1 MSVAAFRP
9 SLPDSETMLYA
20 ALVLNTELLVVLFYP
35 GVWQT
40 TVNGW
45 LRVLYAFVWINV
57 GVWAVLRTNP
67 PDAPPR
73 QRRIALGIA
82 LGYFALLSAVGGL
95 VTVGDI
101 FTDVALPPTGPR
113 IAWLIPGWGPAVT
126 YVGDLFSV
134 ALLPYR
140 VVGYLALSYLVY
152 ATVLDAAGS
161 AVTGVLGLLS
171 CVSCTWPVLASLA
184 TALLGG
190 SSALALAVTNW
201 SYEISTVVFIVT
213 VALLYWRPFGR

>member
-1 MSVAAFRP
+1 VSVATFRP
-9 SLPDSETMLYA
+9 SLPNRETLLYA

-35 GVWQT
+35 GIWEA
-40 TVNGW
+40 TVKGW
-45 LRVLYAFVWINV
+45 LNVLYAFVWINV
-57 GVWAVLRTNP
+57 GVWAILTTDP
-67 PDAPPR
+67 PDAPRR
-73 QRRIALGIA
+73 QRRIALA
-82 LGYFALLSAVGGL
+82 VAVGYFALLAVVGGL
-95 VTVGDI
+95 VTVGDL
-101 FTDVALPPTGPR
+101 FTTVAFPQTGPR

-161 AVTGVLGLLS
+161 AVTGALGLLS

-184 TALLGG
+184 TGFLGS